1 MASSPGCA
9 TDVLSAAY
17 AARQLEVRSPLHL
30 AGPRWP
36 LLLLAIPAL
45 AALGGGVALWTL
57 TWLGRRATE
66 VVRRNRGRPS
76 GQAARTFSGSV

>member
-1 MASSPGCA
+1 M
-9 TDVLSAAY
+9 LSAAY

-36 LLLLAIPAL
+36 LHLLAVPAL
-45 AALGGGVALWTL
+45 AALGGGVALWML
-57 TWLGRRATE
+57 ARLSRRAAE

-76 GQAARTFSGSV
+76 GQAARTVSGSV